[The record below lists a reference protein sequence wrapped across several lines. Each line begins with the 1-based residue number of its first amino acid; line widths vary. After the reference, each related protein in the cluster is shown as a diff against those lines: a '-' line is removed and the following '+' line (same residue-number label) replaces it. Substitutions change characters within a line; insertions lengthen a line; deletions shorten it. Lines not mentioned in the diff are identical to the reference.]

1 MICRDRAGAYA
12 DGARQGASDAD
23 QVADRWHI
31 YHNLCEH
38 VDKTAARHRSC
49 LEEPTPAEPE
59 EPAVPEAPQVPDLQQ
74 AAIDAAARR
83 VEESA
88 LAVRTRQRY
97 DQVQSLKAQGKG
109 IKPIKRET
117 GLAKERPSAAST
129 TRKLSMSCRSRSRTD
144 ARRSWTSTSP
154 T

>member
-12 DGARQGASDAD
+12 DGARQGAPGAD

-38 VDKTAARHRSC
+38 VDKAASRHRSC
-49 LEEPTPAEPE
+49 LEEPVPE
-59 EPAVPEAPQVPDLQQ
+59 EPGQPAAPDAGQAPDLQQ

-83 VEESA
+83 VAESA

-97 DQVQSLKAQGKG
+97 DLV
-109 IKPIKRET
+109 
-117 GLAKERPSAAST
+117 
-129 TRKLSMSCRSRSRTD
+129 
-144 ARRSWTSTSP
+144 
-154 T
+154 